1 MTTHHEDEDPE
12 ASAEDM
18 IWEMEKSVNCM
29 INDARDGLDHYDKI
43 CWSYDPP
50 PKGVPFHKETET
62 IYYWKRAHYNGD
74 WEDDVPNNNT
84 VVKYEHCLK
93 ELLSKT
99 RKKKKLNII
108 KTNTDMDKPMRHCI
122 IKTWILS
129 DIVKLYDVGK
139 TKQEREMLNYIC
151 HQIQKLKY
159 E

>member
-1 MTTHHEDEDPE
+1 MTTHIEDEDPCE
-12 ASAEDM
+12 TAEDIM
-18 IWEMEKSVNCM
+18 FEMEETINCQ
-29 INDARDGLDHYDKI
+29 INDARDGLAHYDDI
-43 CWSYDPP
+43 YSSYEPP
-50 PKGVPFHKETET
+50 PKGVPFVKKDP
-62 IYYWKRAHYNGD
+62 IYYWKSTHYDGD
-74 WEDDVPNNNT
+74 WQDDIPHNAFQS
-84 VVKYEHCLK
+84 KYYHCLK